1 MSTSTPPSAEAASPR
16 SQVHHL
22 FRKQA
27 LDFHRTKQYG
37 QVLLLHPFSHRLL
50 TIAFVGIALGMLAF
64 FLLFSTT
71 RKAHSQG
78 ILLPEVGVISIQS
91 KQQGV
96 IAERR
101 VREGQEVK
109 QGEVMFVLYTERSTG
124 LSTSTEGVVSKL
136 LQGRRDSFS
145 DELKHSAQQS
155 RQRIQ
160 VSTQRGEDLKIEAA
174 RLADQIVLQQ
184 QRVTLAEQ
192 ASNRFRDLQA
202 TNYIS
207 AAQLQDKQAELL
219 DQRQRLADLQR
230 QQLVKQREHTTAL
243 ADLAE
248 LQVQAQR
255 DTQGLQRNMS
265 ALDQDLIENE
275 ARRKVVVLAP
285 SDGVVTAITANIGQ
299 SVAGTS
305 TLASLIPA
313 GAELEAEIYAPSRSI
328 GFVKP
333 GMTVLLRYQ
342 AYPYQK
348 FGQHTATVRDVTN
361 TSVPTSELPVGE
373 VSAGAGRA
381 EPLYRIRLKL
391 DRQTVMAYGKPM
403 PLKSGML
410 LDASILL
417 EKRRLYEW
425 VLEPLFSIS
434 GRI

>member
-50 TIAFVGIALGMLAF
+50 TIAFVGIALSMLAF

>member
-373 VSAGAGRA
+373 VSSSAGRA